1 MSTALRAN
9 PGRHRCGC
17 APSPA
22 AAWTDPPSAAGL
34 RGRRGDGG
42 KGRWSAMKSPL
53 EDAIFALALRKPAE
67 KRAAFLD
74 AMCEGDPALRQRRD
88 QTAVHPPRPEQ
99 LVRGDD
105 NGKLQ
110 TQATTSEVSFIWLER
125 TAAHSK
131 DALPPPASAPR
142 RLCTASASRRF
153 GQPPRSPGRQHPRR
167 STRTASAARMP
178 WPPRVRGASSSI
190 SNRSMPPAKYR
201 S

>member
-1 MSTALRAN
+1 
-9 PGRHRCGC
+9 
-17 APSPA
+17 
-22 AAWTDPPSAAGL
+22 
-34 RGRRGDGG
+34 
-42 KGRWSAMKSPL
+42 MKSSL

-88 QTAVHPPRPEQ
+88 QTAVHPPGPEQ

-167 STRTASAARMP
+167 STRTASAVRMP
-178 WPPRVRGASSSI
+178 WPPRVRGA
-190 SNRSMPPAKYR
+190 PAAYR
-201 S
+201 THPCRRQSTAHSRLSYSFKNLFPLGNGFNESYLA